1 MQSVIPTIPKLAPTD
16 HLRFEHVVLIPVYN
30 EGLEDIMRAIYSIAT
45 QQGEP
50 GHLKRR
56 AIVLNINNSTEE
68 EMDPS
73 NIVYKN
79 NLTVFTFMHE
89 LIKMDT
95 DISQYFTNTP
105 SVLDITR
112 MINTTRDS
120 LRAGHLYIELIDS
133 FSFGNTQ
140 AHNTVGFARE
150 LATRYAVK
158 NLIKDENSLL
168 FSTDA
173 DCIFGSETMAEA
185 DKMFSEHNLDLSPLN
200 MDYHFHNID
209 SKSSQVAVRYRLS
222 RLLTENL
229 VNLFT
234 SFSTSSKGK
243 VTNSVLI
250 KKAFNIGG
258 AFTVIRAGA
267 FAKSLGYPPDDHKED
282 LRIVSS
288 VVEVGGIIGDLR
300 DKYPKAVVYTSP
312 RISNRVPSGY
322 GTKIASFSR
331 DEPDFSQYK
340 VAHIDAQLGIIMCI
354 QKIENQIVTNQ
365 CVDTKILHNIVN
377 NECSWMNEQLKSIF
391 IRDLEDIFFN
401 TPFRL
406 YSDAHWDLSNK
417 TKRFLRDKSLP
428 QQTIHDQVK
437 LLESTYEELGLN
449 ILQVSTAQLETYQE
463 LFLPYRLF
471 RKYLFSQIGKIPNL
485 DTESI
490 LPAASCCVANSY
502 FKLYV
507 PKFREL
513 IEKKQSNSEIT
524 ALLMRCESQILEVVI
539 HGYKG
544 ELSLEVHNS
553 ISKRLE
559 DMGDHEIYDTDDILL
574 TERVTASD

>member
-1 MQSVIPTIPKLAPTD
+1 MQSIISTIPKPAPD
-16 HLRFEHVVLIPVYN
+16 EELRFEHVVLIPVYN
-30 EGLEDIMRAIYSIAT
+30 EGLEDIMRAIYSIAI
-45 QQGEP
+45 QKEESGRP
-50 GHLKRR
+50 KRR
-56 AIVLNINNSTEE
+56 AVVFNINNSTEE
-68 EMDPS
+68 GTDPG

-79 NLTVFTFMHE
+79 NLTVFTFIQE
-89 LIKMDT
+89 LIKIDT
-95 DISQYFTNTP
+95 DISQYFTNT
-105 SVLDITR
+105 SSALDITR

-133 FSFGNTQ
+133 FSSGNTQ

-150 LATRYAVK
+150 LTTRYAVK

-209 SKSSQVAVRYRLS
+209 GKSSQAAVRYRLS

-234 SFSTSSKGK
+234 SFSTNSRGK

-282 LRIVSS
+282 LRVVSS
-288 VVEVGGIIGDLR
+288 VVEAGGIIGDLR

-312 RISNRVPSGY
+312 RMSNRVPSGY

-331 DEPDFSQYK
+331 GEPDFSQYK
-340 VAHIDAQLGIIMCI
+340 VTHIDAQLGVIICI
-354 QKIENQIVTNQ
+354 QKIENLIMTNQ

-377 NECSWMNEQLKSIF
+377 SECSWMNEPLKGIF
-391 IRDLEDIFFN
+391 VWDIESVFSN
-401 TPFRL
+401 TPFKL

-417 TKRFLRDKSLP
+417 TKRLLRDKSLP

-437 LLESTYEELGLN
+437 LLESIYEELGPK
-449 ILQVSTAQLETYQE
+449 ILQVSVVQLEAYQK
-463 LFLPYRLF
+463 LFLPYGPF
-471 RKYLFSQIGKIPNL
+471 RKYLFNQIDKIPNL
-485 DTESI
+485 DTERI
-490 LPAASCCVANSY
+490 LPVVNCCVANSY
-502 FKLYV
+502 LKLYV

-513 IEKKQSNSEIT
+513 IKAKQSNSEIT
-524 ALLMRCESQILEVVI
+524 ALLMKCESQILEAI
-539 HGYKG
+539 MHGYRG
-544 ELSLEVHNS
+544 ELNLDVHDS
-553 ISKRLE
+553 ISKRLW
-559 DMGDHEIYDTDDILL
+559 YL
-574 TERVTASD
+574 T

>member
-1 MQSVIPTIPKLAPTD
+1 MQSVIPTIPKPAPTD

-30 EGLEDIMRAIYSIAT
+30 EGLEDIMRAIYSIAI

-56 AIVLNINNSTEE
+56 AVVLNVNNSTEE
-68 EMDPS
+68 EMDPG

-79 NLTVFTFMHE
+79 NLTVFTFMQE

-105 SVLDITR
+105 SALDITR

-120 LRAGHLYIELIDS
+120 LRAGYLYIELIDS
-133 FSFGNTQ
+133 FSSGNTQ

-150 LATRYAVK
+150 LTTRYAVK

-222 RLLTENL
+222 RLLAENL

-250 KKAFNIGG
+250 KKAFNVGG

-267 FAKSLGYPPDDHKED
+267 FARSLGYPPDDHKED
-282 LRIVSS
+282 LRVVSS
-288 VVEVGGIIGDLR
+288 VVEAGGIIGDLR

-322 GTKIASFSR
+322 GTKIARFSR

-340 VAHIDAQLGIIMCI
+340 VTHIDAQLGIITCI
-354 QKIENQIVTNQ
+354 QKIENQIKIKQ
-365 CVDTKILHNIVN
+365 GVDTKILHDTVN
-377 NECSWMNEQLKSIF
+377 NECSWINEPLKSIF
-391 IRDLEDIFFN
+391 VRDLEGVFSN
-401 TPFRL
+401 APFKL

-417 TKRFLRDKSLP
+417 TKRLLRDESLP
-428 QQTIHDQVK
+428 QQTIYDQVK
-437 LLESTYEELGLN
+437 LLESIYEELGPK
-449 ILQVSTAQLETYQE
+449 ILRVSAVELEAYQKF
-463 LFLPYRLF
+463 FLHYGPF
-471 RKYLFSQIGKIPNL
+471 RKYLFSQIDKIPNL
-485 DTESI
+485 DAESI
-490 LPAASCCVANSY
+490 LPVASCCVANSY

-513 IEKKQSNSEIT
+513 IKTKQSNYEIT
-524 ALLMRCESQILEVVI
+524 ALLMRCESQLLEVI
-539 HGYKG
+539 MHGYKG
-544 ELSLEVHNS
+544 ELGLEVHDS

-559 DMGDHEIYDTDDILL
+559 DMRNHDIYDTFADD
-574 TERVTASD
+574 TSGCK